1 MENKNVYSD
10 ITIRTGGEI
19 YIGVVGPVRTG
30 KSTFI
35 KKFMTNMIIPG
46 MEEGEAKEQA
56 KDEMPQSGTGSLI
69 MTTEPKFIPKEA
81 AIVKIDD
88 ETKVKVRLI
97 DCVGFIA
104 DGARGY
110 MEDENERLVNTPW
123 SSDKIPFSKAAE
135 IGTKKV
141 INEHSTI
148 GIVVTSDGS
157 FGDIKRDAFEEAEQ
171 KAVNELK
178 KSGKPYII
186 VLNTVRPFNTET
198 AGLAK
203 KMTDTYNVR
212 VMPVNLESMT
222 VNDINNI
229 MSEVLMEFPVDRI
242 DYNVP
247 TWINMLDTEHVIK
260 KELIGILR
268 KNLSG
273 INTLRDIK
281 NYEFKEESTYIRDY
295 RVDNID
301 VRKGIVNV
309 TLSFDENYYY
319 SIISELT
326 GLDIKDEY
334 SLISKLKELSSKK
347 SEIEFLTEAYESV
360 KNTGYGVVN
369 PKEGDINLVEPE
381 VIRQGNKYGVRIK
394 AVTPSIH
401 MISANIETEI
411 APIVGT
417 KEQAGDLL
425 DYMIANSENGE
436 EGIWNTNIFGK
447 TVKELVDDGI
457 EGKINKL
464 TKESEQKLKEAIEKV
479 INDSNGGLICLII

>member
-171 KAVNELK
+171 KA
-178 KSGKPYII
+178 
-186 VLNTVRPFNTET
+186 R
-198 AGLAK
+198 
-203 KMTDTYNVR
+203 
-212 VMPVNLESMT
+212 
-222 VNDINNI
+222 
-229 MSEVLMEFPVDRI
+229 
-242 DYNVP
+242 
-247 TWINMLDTEHVIK
+247 
-260 KELIGILR
+260 
-268 KNLSG
+268 
-273 INTLRDIK
+273 
-281 NYEFKEESTYIRDY
+281 
-295 RVDNID
+295 
-301 VRKGIVNV
+301 
-309 TLSFDENYYY
+309 
-319 SIISELT
+319 
-326 GLDIKDEY
+326 
-334 SLISKLKELSSKK
+334 
-347 SEIEFLTEAYESV
+347 
-360 KNTGYGVVN
+360 
-369 PKEGDINLVEPE
+369 
-381 VIRQGNKYGVRIK
+381 
-394 AVTPSIH
+394 
-401 MISANIETEI
+401 
-411 APIVGT
+411 
-417 KEQAGDLL
+417 
-425 DYMIANSENGE
+425 
-436 EGIWNTNIFGK
+436 
-447 TVKELVDDGI
+447 
-457 EGKINKL
+457 
-464 TKESEQKLKEAIEKV
+464 
-479 INDSNGGLICLII
+479 

>member
-1 MENKNVYSD
+1 MHLKRQNKK
-10 ITIRTGGEI
+10 
-19 YIGVVGPVRTG
+19 P
-30 KSTFI
+30 
-35 KKFMTNMIIPG
+35 
-46 MEEGEAKEQA
+46 
-56 KDEMPQSGTGSLI
+56 
-69 MTTEPKFIPKEA
+69 
-81 AIVKIDD
+81 
-88 ETKVKVRLI
+88 
-97 DCVGFIA
+97 
-104 DGARGY
+104 
-110 MEDENERLVNTPW
+110 
-123 SSDKIPFSKAAE
+123 
-135 IGTKKV
+135 
-141 INEHSTI
+141 
-148 GIVVTSDGS
+148 
-157 FGDIKRDAFEEAEQ
+157 
-171 KAVNELK
+171 
-178 KSGKPYII
+178 GKPYII

-268 KNLSG
+268 KNLTVF
-273 INTLRDIK
+273 NTLRDIK

-417 KEQAGDLL
+417 KEQAGDLI

>member
-281 NYEFKEESTYIRDY
+281 NYEFKEESTYISDY
-295 RVDNID
+295 
-301 VRKGIVNV
+301 
-309 TLSFDENYYY
+309 
-319 SIISELT
+319 
-326 GLDIKDEY
+326 
-334 SLISKLKELSSKK
+334 
-347 SEIEFLTEAYESV
+347 
-360 KNTGYGVVN
+360 
-369 PKEGDINLVEPE
+369 
-381 VIRQGNKYGVRIK
+381 
-394 AVTPSIH
+394 
-401 MISANIETEI
+401 
-411 APIVGT
+411 
-417 KEQAGDLL
+417 
-425 DYMIANSENGE
+425 
-436 EGIWNTNIFGK
+436 
-447 TVKELVDDGI
+447 
-457 EGKINKL
+457 
-464 TKESEQKLKEAIEKV
+464 
-479 INDSNGGLICLII
+479 